1 MQINDIADIHDLE
14 EYDWVNEEGILE
26 NFKIRYTL
34 TAMQSK
40 KNPTNAKKA
49 PLLKKNKEISG
60 LIFREKKAKNIV
72 YKLKL
77 AEKTKV
83 KFKYEIMSSDGLVG
97 LWLRIA
103 DRKRKFMNFDSKGN
117 VKKDKDSVVWWQD
130 KGNDFVILPK
140 GTYYFV
146 IQTSSGRSGYYKLKL
161 SW

>member
-72 YKLKL
+72 YKLRFGRNPPPPKNI
-77 AEKTKV
+77 KIINIC
-83 KFKYEIMSSDGLVG
+83 KYIY
-97 LWLRIA
+97 
-103 DRKRKFMNFDSKGN
+103 FMI
-117 VKKDKDSVVWWQD
+117 
-130 KGNDFVILPK
+130 ILK
-140 GTYYFV
+140 CYF
-146 IQTSSGRSGYYKLKL
+146 IIYRNRENA
-161 SW
+161 